1 MQVRTPGASRSSDRT
16 GSANW
21 RASLRHMALPVAAA
35 TPLGEHDIRRGL
47 PVTTGVSAADSLQV
61 PVAHVLQWLSISPR
75 TWVRRK
81 QQGVLDML
89 EGDRVARLHRLIRR
103 ATKVLGGATEG
114 RAWLTTPQR
123 ALQRR
128 TPLEV
133 AATEVGAEAVFQLLG
148 RIEHGV
154 FS

>member
-1 MQVRTPGASRSSDRT
+1 MAHDAAST
-16 GSANW
+16 
-21 RASLRHMALPVAAA
+21 AA
-35 TPLGEHDIRRGL
+35 PLSEVDVRRGV
-47 PVTTGVSAADSLQV
+47 PVTTVAALADTLQI
-61 PVAHVLQWLSISPR
+61 PVTQVLEWLSISPR

-81 QQGVLDML
+81 QQGVLEVL
-89 EGDRVARLHRLIRR
+89 EGDRVARLHRLVRR
-103 ATKVLGGATEG
+103 AATVLGGSSEG

-133 AATEVGAEAVFQLLG
+133 ASTEVGADVVFQLLG

>member
-1 MQVRTPGASRSSDRT
+1 MAQALAGGSLDEGDVRRGVPASAVT
-16 GSANW
+16 SA
-21 RASLRHMALPVAAA
+21 AEALHLPVA
-35 TPLGEHDIRRGL
+35 
-47 PVTTGVSAADSLQV
+47 QV
-61 PVAHVLQWLSISPR
+61 LEWLSISPR

-81 QQGVLDML
+81 QLGVLDLL

-103 ATKVLGGATEG
+103 AGTVLGGSTEG

-123 ALQRR
+123 SLQRR
-128 TPLEV
+128 TPFEV
-133 AATEVGAEAVFQLLG
+133 AGTEIGAEAVFQLLG

>member
-1 MQVRTPGASRSSDRT
+1 M
-16 GSANW
+16 
-21 RASLRHMALPVAAA
+21 RHMALPVAAVGS
-35 TPLGEHDIRRGL
+35 LGEHDVRRGV
-47 PVTTGVSAADSLQV
+47 PVTTVVAVAESLRV
-61 PVAHVLQWLSISPR
+61 PVPQILEWLSISPR

-81 QQGVLDML
+81 HQGVLDLL

-103 ATKVLGGATEG
+103 ASSVLGGAAEG

-128 TPLEV
+128 TPLDV
-133 AATEVGAEAVFQLLG
+133 ASTEVGAELVFQLLG
-148 RIEHGV
+148 RIEYGV

>member
-1 MQVRTPGASRSSDRT
+1 
-16 GSANW
+16 
-21 RASLRHMALPVAAA
+21 MAHLSTV
-35 TPLGEHDIRRGL
+35 TTILGEHEVRRGL
-47 PVTTGVSAADSLQV
+47 PVTMVASLANALEIPMPQV
-61 PVAHVLQWLSISPR
+61 LDWLSISPR

-81 QQGVLDML
+81 QQGVLDVL
-89 EGDRVARLHRLIRR
+89 ESDRLARLQRLVRR
-103 ATKVLGGATEG
+103 ATAVVGGEREA
-114 RAWLTTPQR
+114 RVWLTTEQR

-128 TPLEV
+128 TPFQV

>member
-1 MQVRTPGASRSSDRT
+1 MAQPL
-16 GSANW
+16 GSA
-21 RASLRHMALPVAAA
+21 PF
-35 TPLGEHDIRRGL
+35 GEREVRSGL
-47 PVTTGVSAADSLQV
+47 PVTMVAAAADALQLSI
-61 PVAHVLQWLSISPR
+61 PQVLEWLSISPR

-81 QQGVLDML
+81 QQGVLDVL
-89 EGDRVARLHRLIRR
+89 ESDRLARLHRLARR
-103 ATKVLGGATEG
+103 ATLVLGGVAEG

-128 TPLEV
+128 TPFDV
-133 AATEVGAEAVFQLLG
+133 ASTEVGADTVFQLLG